1 MEKSMDSRWNELHTT
16 VEWGQY
22 PTESVIRFVAR
33 NYYKKERKN
42 IKILDFGCGQG
53 AHTWY
58 LAREGF
64 DTYAFDGAADAVQKT
79 EQKLKR
85 EGLSVN
91 LGVYDALNLPYEDNF
106 FDLVIDVGC
115 ICCNKYSDSVRM
127 YQKIYQ
133 ILRGGGKLLSSGF
146 GHATTGYGL
155 GKEIETGTF
164 EGITKGNL
172 IGLGTIHFTTKDE
185 LCQTFTKCGFRNC
198 NVDYIRYSDQGN
210 DIEQLIAYG
219 EKCHV

>member
-1 MEKSMDSRWNELHTT
+1 M
-16 VEWGQY
+16 
-22 PTESVIRFVAR
+22 
-33 NYYKKERKN
+33 
-42 IKILDFGCGQG
+42 
-53 AHTWY
+53 
-58 LAREGF
+58 
-64 DTYAFDGAADAVQKT
+64 
-79 EQKLKR
+79 
-85 EGLSVN
+85 
-91 LGVYDALNLPYEDNF
+91 
-106 FDLVIDVGC
+106 
-115 ICCNKYSDSVRM
+115 RM

-133 ILRGGGKLLSSGF
+133 ILRGGKLLSSGF

-172 IGLGTIHFTTKDE
+172 TGLGTIHFTTKDE

>member
-1 MEKSMDSRWNELHTT
+1 MEKSMDSRWNELHST

-91 LGVYDALNLPYEDNF
+91 LGVYDALNLPYEDNY

-133 ILRGGGKLLSSGF
+133 ILRGGENYYLVDLGMQPL
-146 GHATTGYGL
+146 AT
-155 GKEIETGTF
+155 
-164 EGITKGNL
+164 
-172 IGLGTIHFTTKDE
+172 
-185 LCQTFTKCGFRNC
+185 
-198 NVDYIRYSDQGN
+198 V
-210 DIEQLIAYG
+210 
-219 EKCHV
+219 